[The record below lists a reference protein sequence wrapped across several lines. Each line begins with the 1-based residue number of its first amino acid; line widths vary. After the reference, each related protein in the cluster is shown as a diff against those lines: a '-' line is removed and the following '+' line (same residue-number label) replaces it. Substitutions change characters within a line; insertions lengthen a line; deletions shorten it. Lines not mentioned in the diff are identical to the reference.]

1 MTAVVVCHK
10 CNNRLFG
17 AVSFCP
23 YCGET
28 RSGIA
33 PIVDN
38 KTAYSQESTD
48 NKESNATY
56 KDFEKTGI
64 SNNLSPTGDVSGG
77 INSTGTVTTGEEYN
91 GGDATEDVV
100 DPTEVARR
108 RTIPYIIGIIFIA
121 IISIVIVFR
130 SKFGEYYNPKG
141 TIVVSLDS
149 TIADVRL
156 SVDGK
161 SNEGEPPWKVD
172 LPVGEHQ
179 LEVDGGSRYAKEI
192 RRITVSK
199 AKEQDEQFHLRL
211 LTGKISISSTPSGLS
226 VLVNGARKGTT
237 PVTVE
242 LPIGPAI
249 VTHEPVRGYDKSSV
263 PVDVKQDRT
272 VEVTL
277 MPNQMS
283 ANGRA
288 LASLQVSISGDQ
300 WQTISVPGRK
310 GTAFSLV
317 ADAPLRAM
325 INQKVYLLG
334 ADASIADLPSPE
346 NGTFEVK
353 SARPDKSVR
362 VQMYYEK

>member
-38 KTAYSQESTD
+38 KTEDPQESTD
-48 NKESNATY
+48 NNKNNATY
-56 KDFEKTGI
+56 KNFGKAATPNILSPADDDNIVIHGTGAVNTGI
-64 SNNLSPTGDVSGG
+64 ISNYGK
-77 INSTGTVTTGEEYN
+77 
-91 GGDATEDVV
+91 ATEDKLEHTK
-100 DPTEVARR
+100 DNHH
-108 RTIPYIIGIIFIA
+108 RTTPYMIGILFIA
-121 IISIVIVFR
+121 IIIVVFR
-130 SKFGEYYNPKG
+130 YYLGEYYEKEG
-141 TIVVSLDS
+141 TVVVSLDS

-161 SNEGEPPWKVD
+161 PNEGVPPWKVD